1 MELSKLKSLVGNGK
15 IFSVLFIKRS
25 DGTERKMVARTGV
38 KKGVTGRGS
47 SYDPE
52 SKNLLTVFDMQ
63 KRAFR
68 TIPVENILEVRAKK
82 HHLKLG

>member
-1 MELSKLKSLVGNGK
+1 MELSKLKSLVSDGL
-15 IFSVLFIKRS
+15 IFSVTFIKRS
-25 DGTERKMVARTGV
+25 DGRERKMLARMGV

-63 KRAFR
+63 KQAFR
-68 TIPVENILEVRAKK
+68 TVPVENILELRVKK
-82 HHLKLG
+82 HHMKIQ